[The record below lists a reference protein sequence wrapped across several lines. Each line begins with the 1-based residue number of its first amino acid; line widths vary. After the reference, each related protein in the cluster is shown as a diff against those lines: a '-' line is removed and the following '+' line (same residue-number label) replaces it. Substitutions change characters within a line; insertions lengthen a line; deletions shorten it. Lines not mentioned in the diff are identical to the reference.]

1 MFNGEVT
8 VPTRRTAMTRHETL
22 AAAARNAMTHV
33 LDLVPEDRVL
43 VLTDPET
50 RTCGEA
56 FARGAT
62 GLGCDVLLH
71 CLPAEGRPLQAMPPA
86 MADLLDER
94 TVVVNAI
101 VGDAREVG
109 FRLEWLQLVEAS
121 PVIRMGHSP
130 GIDADMMAMGPLNV
144 DYAAMRTRADELC
157 AFFADAVSVHVTAP
171 GGTDLV
177 LDLTGRVFVSDLK
190 ARPGVGC
197 NLPCGEV
204 FCCPVETGAD
214 GVLVVDAC
222 FGSWGNMTAPAV
234 FTLER
239 GRVVDVRSDDAAALA
254 EIHRLLDTDD
264 GARTIAELGI
274 GLNPGARLTD
284 RMLEAEK
291 VAGTAHIAFGT
302 NEGMPGG
309 QSRSKVHIDYL
320 FREPRFAVTDARG
333 ARRTSP

>member
-1 MFNGEVT
+1 MN
-8 VPTRRTAMTRHETL
+8 RDETL

-33 LDLVPEDRVL
+33 LSLVPEDRVL

-50 RTCGEA
+50 RVCGEA
-56 FARGAT
+56 FAHGAES
-62 GLGCDVLLH
+62 LGCDVLLH
-71 CLPAEGRPLQAMPPA
+71 SLPAEGRPLQAMPPT
-86 MADLLDER
+86 MADLLEDR

-109 FRLEWLQLVEAS
+109 FRMEWLQLVEAS

-130 GIDADMMAMGPLNV
+130 GIDVDMMAHGPLDV
-144 DYAAMRTRADELC
+144 DYAAMQARADELT
-157 AFFADAVSVHVTAP
+157 AFFADAVSVRITAP

-177 LDLTGRVFVSDLK
+177 LDLTGRELVSDL
-190 ARPGVGC
+190 AASPGIGC

-204 FCCPVETGAD
+204 YCCPVETGAD

-222 FGSWGNMTAPAV
+222 FGSWGNMTAPAT
-234 FTLER
+234 FILKQ
-239 GRVVDVRSDDAAALA
+239 GRVVDAAGDDAEAVA

-264 GARTIAELGI
+264 GARNIAELGI

-291 VAGTAHIAFGT
+291 VAGTAHIAFGS

-309 QSRSKVHIDYL
+309 KSRSGVHIDYL
-320 FREPRFAVTDARG
+320 FKGPRFEVTTADGEIRIKG
-333 ARRTSP
+333 